1 VASSAASSEGAD
13 QGRARYGKAVSV
25 GRVLVVDDEDDIR
38 ELCRV
43 NLEFEGFE
51 VVDAPSGA
59 KALEVASSQH
69 PDVIFLDLMMP
80 GMDGWEVLR
89 RLKEEDATADIPVV
103 LLTARTGEEDQ
114 MRGWQEGILEYVA
127 KPFNPLSLVEWAK
140 RAMEARDP
148 AEEAERRRRIL
159 EQLRL
164 VQDLRQDQS

>member
-1 VASSAASSEGAD
+1 MAD
-13 QGRARYGKAVSV
+13 A

-43 NLEFEGFE
+43 NLEFEGFD
-51 VVDAPSGA
+51 VLDAANGRR
-59 KALEVASSQH
+59 ALEVAVSEH

-80 GMDGWEVLR
+80 ETDGWEVLR
-89 RLKEEDATADIPVV
+89 RLKENDATAGIPVV

-114 MRGWQEGILEYVA
+114 MRGWQEGILEYVS

-140 RAMEARDP
+140 RAMEPRDP

-159 EQLRL
+159 EQLKL
-164 VQDLRQDQS
+164 VQDLRQDQR

>member
-1 VASSAASSEGAD
+1 MTE
-13 QGRARYGKAVSV
+13 

-51 VVDAPSGA
+51 VIDAPNGLA
-59 KALEVASSQH
+59 GLEQAARER

-89 RLKEEDATADIPVV
+89 RLKEDDATADIPVV
-103 LLTARTGEEDQ
+103 MLTARTGEEDQ
-114 MRGWQEGILEYVA
+114 MRGWQEGILEYVS

-140 RAMEARDP
+140 RAMQPRDP
-148 AEEAERRRRIL
+148 GEEAERRRRTL

-164 VQDLRQDQS
+164 IQDLREQ

>member
-1 VASSAASSEGAD
+1 MTE
-13 QGRARYGKAVSV
+13 

-51 VVDAPSGA
+51 VIDAPNGLA
-59 KALEVASSQH
+59 GLEQAARER

-89 RLKEEDATADIPVV
+89 HLKEDDATADIPVV
-103 LLTARTGEEDQ
+103 MLTARTGEEDQ
-114 MRGWQEGILEYVA
+114 MRGWQEGILEYVS

-140 RAMEARDP
+140 RAMQPRDP
-148 AEEAERRRRIL
+148 GEEAERRRRTL

-164 VQDLRQDQS
+164 IQDLREQ